1 MKKKEPGESLPAYS
15 VPRYQQ
21 VKLQME
27 QQNYMMMHTV
37 EITLKP
43 LKSRAEKLHIARNSL
58 APFFPWHPYIN
69 YRMPEMLS

>member
-43 LKSRAEKLHIARNSL
+43 LKSRAEKLHIARNSSVL
-58 APFFPWHPYIN
+58 LLPRFPYIN
-69 YRMPEMLS
+69 